1 MMNIAD
7 NPHLHKTDV
16 SKSVFNKL
24 YKALDKNFSLYDS
37 ARGNIEAFLSDYVDF
52 DFCVQNMAGDGFA
65 ILDYDNSKVAGLD
78 HCFEIILKKGKLT
91 KEDLATISF

>member
-1 MMNIAD
+1 MSNTPQ
-7 NPHLHKTDV
+7 NTHLRQTNV
-16 SKSVFNKL
+16 SKSVFTKL
-24 YKALDKNFSLYDS
+24 SKELNKNFSLFDS
-37 ARGNIEAFLSDYVDF
+37 ARGNIEAFLSDYIDF

-91 KEDLATISF
+91 KEDLATVSF

>member
-1 MMNIAD
+1 MMNLVD
-7 NPHLHKTDV
+7 NPHFHKNDV

-24 YKALDKNFSLYDS
+24 YKALDKNFSLYDL
-37 ARGNIEAFLSDYVDF
+37 ARGNVEAFLSDYVDF
-52 DFCVQNMAGDGFA
+52 DFCVQNMAGDGFV

-91 KEDLATISF
+91 KEDLAKVSF